1 MKNMKS
7 TFYLLFSLSFI
18 FMLHASGLKAQNSLH
33 GFKVKN
39 IVGDSIELSQFAGK
53 RLMIVNTAS
62 LCGYTTQFAQLQQL
76 YQNYQQYNF
85 EIIGFP
91 CNDFGNQDPNS
102 DSAIFNFC
110 TNNYNVSFPMMS
122 RIEIVAADT
131 APLYRWLQR
140 SDLNGVAN
148 AQVTWNFN
156 KFLIDENGH
165 WVQHFIS
172 NVNPLSSQI
181 TTWIMQNPSL
191 ASSSP
196 NKKAPA
202 YYAGG
207 QFFPGDFRAGTYL
220 EIFSAHGKLQSQSW
234 LQNNNPVQVNLPAGF
249 YIARLSGNDQTQT
262 IRFVHQP

>member
-1 MKNMKS
+1 MKL
-7 TFYLLFSLSFI
+7 TFRLLFCLSFPLVI
-18 FMLHASGLKAQNSLH
+18 LTCGLKAQNSLH

-39 IVGDSIELSQFAGK
+39 IGGDSSELSLFAGK

-62 LCGYTTQFAQLQQL
+62 FCGYTTQFAQLQQL

-85 EIIGFP
+85 EILGFP

-140 SDLNGVAN
+140 SDLNGVAI

-156 KFLIDENGH
+156 KCLIDENGQ
-165 WVQHFIS
+165 WVQHFVS

-181 TTWIMQNPSL
+181 TSWIMQNPSL
-191 ASSSP
+191 AASSA
-196 NKKAPA
+196 NKQAPA

-207 QFFPGDFRAGTYL
+207 QFFPGDFRAGSYL
-220 EIFSAHGKLQSQSW
+220 EIFSAQGKLQSQTM
-234 LQNNNPVQVNLPAGF
+234 LHNNSPVQVHLPAGF
-249 YIARLSGNDQTQT
+249 YIARLSGNNQAQT

>member
-1 MKNMKS
+1 MKT
-7 TFYLLFSLSFI
+7 TFRILPGLFFLFLLP
-18 FMLHASGLKAQNSLH
+18 LHSLKAQTGLH

-62 LCGYTTQFAQLQQL
+62 FCGYTTQFAQLQQL
-76 YQNYQQYNF
+76 YQQYQQYNF
-85 EIIGFP
+85 EILGFP

-140 SDLNGVAN
+140 ADLNGVSN

-156 KFLIDENGH
+156 KFLIDENGQ
-165 WVQHFIS
+165 WVQHFVS
-172 NVNPLSSQI
+172 NVSPLSAQI
-181 TTWIMQNPSL
+181 TSWIMQNPLL
-191 ASSSP
+191 ASP
-196 NKKAPA
+196 ALNKQSRL

-207 QFFPGDFRAGTYL
+207 QIIPADTPAGTGL
-220 EIFSAHGKLQSQSW
+220 DIFSADGKLQSRSI

-249 YIARLSGNDQTQT
+249 YIARLSANHQSQT